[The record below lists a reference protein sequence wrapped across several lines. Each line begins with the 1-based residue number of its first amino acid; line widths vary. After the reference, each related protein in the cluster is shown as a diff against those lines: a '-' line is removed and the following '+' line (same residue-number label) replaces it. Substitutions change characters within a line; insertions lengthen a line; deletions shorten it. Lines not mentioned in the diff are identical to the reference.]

1 MADEQ
6 IIYETADGVATVT
19 LNRPDKL
26 NAWTARMGEEVRRAM
41 EAAEADPTVRV
52 IVLTGAGRAFCAG
65 ADMSLLSEIAA
76 EGHADAD
83 HPLAQ
88 ADAHSLREGI
98 PADFQ
103 RKYSYFPSIRKPV
116 IAAIN
121 GPAVGLGFVISLYC
135 DLRLASDE
143 GSFNTAFARRGLIA
157 EYGIAWML
165 PRLIGPAQALDLLLS
180 ARTVNAAEALR
191 VGLVNAVYP
200 AATFRAQVHALA
212 AELATSVSPRSTA
225 VIKNQVYN
233 SFFQTLEAATIMAE
247 QAALESVRSDDFREG
262 IAHFLEKRKP
272 AFTGR

>member
-1 MADEQ
+1 
-6 IIYETADGVATVT
+6 
-19 LNRPDKL
+19 
-26 NAWTARMGEEVRRAM
+26 
-41 EAAEADPTVRV
+41 VRV

-65 ADMSLLSEIAA
+65 ADMSLLSDIAST
-76 EGHADAD
+76 GHADAS

-88 ADAHSLREGI
+88 ADSASKREGI

-135 DLRLASDE
+135 DLRFASE
-143 GSFNTAFARRGLIA
+143 AATFSTVFARRGLIA

-180 ARTVNAAEALR
+180 GRTVNAAEALR
-191 VGLVNAVYP
+191 MGLANAVYP
-200 AATFRAQVHALA
+200 AASFLDSVHTYA
-212 AELATSVSPRSTA
+212 ADLVCSVSPRSVA

-233 SFFQTLEAATIMAE
+233 AFLQTLEAATIMAE
-247 QAALESVRSDDFREG
+247 EAALESVRSEDFREG